1 MPQIRQLAAVMFTD
15 IIGYTACMQ
24 ENEQKAVVSIKHYNA
39 ALNRIVGLHKGKVL
53 SYYGDG
59 CLCTFSC
66 VTEGMNC
73 KEPTDINALADEYL
87 RLSFHAFRGK
97 DKSFNATMKTNYD
110 ESFGD
115 TNIIP

>member
-73 KEPTDINALADEYL
+73 KEPTDINALGDEYL
-87 RLSFHAFRGK
+87 R
-97 DKSFNATMKTNYD
+97 
-110 ESFGD
+110 
-115 TNIIP
+115 